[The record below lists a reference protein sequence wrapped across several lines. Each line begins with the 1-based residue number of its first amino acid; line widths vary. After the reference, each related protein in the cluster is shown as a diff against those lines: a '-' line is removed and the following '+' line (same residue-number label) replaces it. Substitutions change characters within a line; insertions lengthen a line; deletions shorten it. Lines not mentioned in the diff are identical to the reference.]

1 MKISNITG
9 ILFSI
14 LVGLLVFF
22 VGIDVQSNSA
32 PNKIYKVYL
41 NGVTIG
47 LIKSEDELIN
57 LIDEKQNKIK
67 LKYKVDKVYPPKGL
81 EIKEEYTYSNQ
92 INSVEEVY
100 NIIQDKDPFT
110 ISGYTATIKYPEE
123 VNENEGENTNKKE
136 PVYLN
141 LLRKEDFEEGFK
153 NVIKAFVGSDEYELF
168 VSNNQP
174 EITDTGSKI
183 ETIYWEENITLRENL
198 INADSFI
205 FENEDDI
212 SKYLL
217 FGTLEEQKKYTIREG
232 DDIPTISY
240 NNMLSTEE
248 FLVANPEFLNEHIL
262 LTPGQTVNIG
272 LIKPVVTVVAEL
284 HVVEDIVNRYKTE
297 YVDDKE
303 SYYGTQKVTQEGSD
317 GITRVTEKVLYRNG
331 EIQNLVIIHNLSQ
344 EITPVVNEVISRG
357 IRSYSYGGFQYYSG
371 GSWQWPTA
379 NPCIITSSFGPRW
392 GKNHNGIDISGTG
405 YRSPIFASDG
415 GVIIVNEFHYS
426 YGYYTVIDHQNGYM
440 TLYAHM
446 AEKGLHPV
454 GKRVK
459 RGEIVGLMGSTGSST
474 GTHLHFEIMKDTVFR
489 YSNHLDPCNSIFKC

>member
-141 LLRKEDFEEGFK
+141 LLRKEIGR
-153 NVIKAFVGSDEYELF
+153 ASC
-168 VSNNQP
+168 
-174 EITDTGSKI
+174 
-183 ETIYWEENITLRENL
+183 RE
-198 INADSFI
+198 
-205 FENEDDI
+205 
-212 SKYLL
+212 
-217 FGTLEEQKKYTIREG
+217 
-232 DDIPTISY
+232 
-240 NNMLSTEE
+240 
-248 FLVANPEFLNEHIL
+248 
-262 LTPGQTVNIG
+262 
-272 LIKPVVTVVAEL
+272 
-284 HVVEDIVNRYKTE
+284 
-297 YVDDKE
+297 
-303 SYYGTQKVTQEGSD
+303 
-317 GITRVTEKVLYRNG
+317 RV
-331 EIQNLVIIHNLSQ
+331 
-344 EITPVVNEVISRG
+344 
-357 IRSYSYGGFQYYSG
+357 
-371 GSWQWPTA
+371 
-379 NPCIITSSFGPRW
+379 
-392 GKNHNGIDISGTG
+392 
-405 YRSPIFASDG
+405 
-415 GVIIVNEFHYS
+415 
-426 YGYYTVIDHQNGYM
+426 
-440 TLYAHM
+440 
-446 AEKGLHPV
+446 
-454 GKRVK
+454 
-459 RGEIVGLMGSTGSST
+459 
-474 GTHLHFEIMKDTVFR
+474 
-489 YSNHLDPCNSIFKC
+489 